1 MTYKVAL
8 TPAAQK
14 QYNKIKSIN
23 KALTNK
29 INKAFDIISNNPFAG
44 KFLVG
49 ELKGYHSYRVGDY
62 RLIYE
67 IIKKQVIVLILKIE
81 KRGSVYR
88 N

>member
-1 MTYKVAL
+1 MTYKIAL

-14 QYNKIKSIN
+14 QYNKIKSANRTLANRID
-23 KALTNK
+23 
-29 INKAFDIISNNPFAG
+29 KAFEIISKNPLEG

-49 ELKGYHSYRVGDY
+49 ELKGYHSYRIGDY

-67 IIKKQVIVLILKIE
+67 IIRKQIIVLILKIE